1 MVEGVGCSVLAGIGV
16 VAGMRRD
23 LVPTPLGRMP
33 ETTSLGQVQACS
45 WGKLKGLDFL
55 EIAVALEVRW
65 GLSFCESLSTFLLP
79 SPK

>member
-1 MVEGVGCSVLAGIGV
+1 MAGMGV

-23 LVPTPLGRMP
+23 LVPTPPGRMP

-55 EIAVALEVRW
+55 ETAVALEVRW

-79 SPK
+79 SLK